1 MITFG
6 PVPSRRLGYSLGIN
20 HIFPKHCTYA
30 CVYCQVGQTTNMQ
43 VTRREYYPV
52 SQIVDEVEVAIA
64 RTAER
69 DRSIDF
75 LTLVPDGEPTL
86 DLNLG
91 VLIRELKR
99 FQIPLAVITNSSLID
114 RPDVQDELMLA
125 DWVSV
130 KVDALE
136 EESWRRINRP
146 HQSLSLRTILTG
158 ILTFRKKFTGELVT
172 ETMLV
177 SGINDNEESILS
189 LNGFLAE
196 LQPFKSYLSIPTR
209 PPVENWVRQP
219 DAEALQEILQVIERR
234 NSFFDLLFESEVDD
248 FVSTGNL
255 VEDVLGITAVHPFRE
270 SALRKLVAEANG
282 DWNLIESLIMSGQ
295 LFRITYRG
303 DHFYIRRSSHRA

>member
-1 MITFG
+1 MMITFG

-30 CVYCQVGQTTNMQ
+30 CVYCQVGKTTNMEL
-43 VTRREYYPV
+43 TRREFFPV
-52 SQIVDEVEVAIA
+52 SQIVNEVEAAIA
-64 RTAER
+64 RTTER

-91 VLIRELKR
+91 ILIRELKK
-99 FQIPLAVITNSSLID
+99 FLIPVAVITNSSLID

-130 KVDALE
+130 KVDTLE
-136 EESWRRINRP
+136 EDSWRKINRP
-146 HQSLSLRTILTG
+146 HHSLSLIAILNG
-158 ILTFRKKFTGELVT
+158 ILSFRQKFTGELVT

-189 LNGFLAE
+189 LSGFLAE

-209 PPVENWVRQP
+209 PPAESWVRPP
-219 DAEALQEILQVIERR
+219 DAEVLQQLLQVIERR
-234 NSFFDLLFESEVDD
+234 CSFFDLLIESEGDD

-255 VEDVLGITAVHPFRE
+255 AEDILGITAVHPMRE
-270 SALRKLVAEANG
+270 STLRKLVEEVNG

-295 LFRITYRG
+295 LFRLTYLG
-303 DHFYIRRSSHRA
+303 DIFYTRRSSNY